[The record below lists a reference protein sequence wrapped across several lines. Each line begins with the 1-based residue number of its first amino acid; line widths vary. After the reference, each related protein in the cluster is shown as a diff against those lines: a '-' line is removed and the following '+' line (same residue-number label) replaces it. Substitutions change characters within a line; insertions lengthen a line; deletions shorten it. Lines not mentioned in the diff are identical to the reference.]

1 MPSSSACEIEA
12 KKGDAVGGCFVF
24 VMGAVFALAFAAAV
38 AGLIGLGCVIAAV
51 AVGVVFYCQREK
63 RAAEGK
69 TIGALA
75 AFPIVLFC
83 IGAPLVIFAIWLFF
97 VPA

>member
-1 MPSSSACEIEA
+1 M
-12 KKGDAVGGCFVF
+12 GGCFVF
-24 VMGAVFALAFAAAV
+24 VMGAVAVVALAAAV
-38 AGLIGLGCVIAAV
+38 AGLLGLGCVIAAI
-51 AVGVVFYCQREK
+51 AVGIVFFCQREK

-69 TIGALA
+69 TLGALA
-75 AFPIVLFC
+75 AVPIVLFC